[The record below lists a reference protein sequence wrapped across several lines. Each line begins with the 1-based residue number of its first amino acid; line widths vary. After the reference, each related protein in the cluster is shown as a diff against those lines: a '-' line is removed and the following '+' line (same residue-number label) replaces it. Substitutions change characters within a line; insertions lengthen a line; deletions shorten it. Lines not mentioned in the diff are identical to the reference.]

1 MRTSPQPHEAVW
13 ALSTAGFAARALHV
27 VAELGVAD
35 RIDDAPVPA
44 AALAA
49 ACDVDADALDR
60 VLSLLAAHDVFERHP
75 DGYRHTPSSRLLRD
89 DHPMSMRPFAQMMG
103 LPLIWGSLTELRQSV
118 QTGRPGLETLE
129 PKGIWAYLQD
139 RPGEADVFAH
149 AMTAKAG
156 AEVAAVV
163 AAYDFT
169 RFATVADVGGGRG
182 HLLRAVLD
190 AAPGTS
196 GVLFDLPEV
205 VDILGA
211 GHPRMTATAGDFFV
225 DALPAADAY
234 VLMEVLHDWSD
245 EECVA
250 ILGAIRRAA
259 SDDATL
265 LVVESVLPEQL
276 LDPRSRTLDVV
287 MLAVTGGRERT
298 ANELSALFERAGF
311 ALDTIIDT
319 ASPMR
324 IVTAHAA

>member
-1 MRTSPQPHEAVW
+1 MAVTHTGPDQHLGSITDSLAERLGHRLAPDQIITDLTRLRTYEC
-13 ALSTAGFAARALHV
+13 
-27 VAELGVAD
+27 
-35 RIDDAPVPA
+35 DAIT
-44 AALAA
+44 
-49 ACDVDADALDR
+49 
-60 VLSLLAAHDVFERHP
+60 
-75 DGYRHTPSSRLLRD
+75 GYRVVPSLV
-89 DHPMSMRPFAQMMG
+89 A
-103 LPLIWGSLTELRQSV
+103 LPEST
-118 QTGRPGLETLE
+118 
-129 PKGIWAYLQD
+129 D
-139 RPGEADVFAH
+139 
-149 AMTAKAG
+149 
-156 AEVAAVV
+156 EVAAVV